1 MKAIFALPL
10 LAWAA
15 LAAHGD
21 AFVAQCADR
30 AAIERVYHAHRTG
43 TKQTFEE
50 TMPRALLERLV
61 RDDAHKEAAL
71 RKNYAVEI
79 TRAMLDAEVAR
90 INATTRAPDVLAEIK
105 HALGDDVRRFA
116 IAMARPILVERELRA
131 RFDND
136 DKLHVAQRRE
146 AEQARAALLAGKSV
160 ADMQDVTWHLT
171 PRPAE
176 SQSAIHNPQS
186 AMPTKASNQGGIYT
200 NEATAQV
207 AQPVTPL
214 NSQPS
219 TLNSPMISTV
229 IALATAGVAL
239 LFLEMFLPGIIAG
252 VIGGILLIASIFT
265 AYEYIGPAAGT
276 VTLIAATAVTAG
288 LWWWWATKFQHTR
301 FGRRMT
307 LAATSTGTSQADGI
321 AQWIGKTGTA
331 VTALRPSGTIVVAG
345 QRVDAITGGD
355 FIEAGTPVL
364 IVRTEGSSV
373 VVHRQQQPD

>member
-219 TLNSPMISTV
+219 TPNYFADLDPQLQNVLHAQLQKAGDVSAV
-229 IALATAGVAL
+229 IELPTGFLIFQAKERTAA
-239 LFLEMFLPGIIAG
+239 
-252 VIGGILLIASIFT
+252 
-265 AYEYIGPAAGT
+265 
-276 VTLIAATAVTAG
+276 
-288 LWWWWATKFQHTR
+288 
-301 FGRRMT
+301 
-307 LAATSTGTSQADGI
+307 
-321 AQWIGKTGTA
+321 
-331 VTALRPSGTIVVAG
+331 ALRAASLSIHKRSYEEWLA
-345 QRVDAITGGD
+345 
-355 FIEAGTPVL
+355 
-364 IVRTEGSSV
+364 
-373 VVHRQQQPD
+373 QQPE